1 MTDILQEYDGLI
13 GSAIS
18 IGVVTVAVVTTVMKV
33 WPIVRKLTSIINDM
47 AGEPPRPGF
56 DGRPGI
62 MERLQ
67 KVESDASDAAYHVKP
82 NHGSSAH
89 DDLKT
94 QLDRVETHVNVVG
107 DRVDRLSEESKHD
120 RQRLWEQF
128 YTHHGGDQS

>member
-67 KVESDASDAAYHVKP
+67 KVEYAAYDAAYHVKP
-82 NHGSSAH
+82 NHGESSH
-89 DDLKT
+89 DYTRK
-94 QLDRVETHVNVVG
+94 QLDRVETKVNVIG
-107 DRVDRLSEESKHD
+107 DRVDRIAEESRKD
-120 RQRLWEQF
+120 RQHLWDVV
-128 YTHHGGDQS
+128 TGGDQRW